1 MKRKEI
7 SKSVIITGVTQ
18 GLGRAM
24 VDRFHELGWNIYGC
38 GRSKDKIEELKK
50 QYSKIHDFQVID
62 VSDSQQVN
70 NWANY
75 ILNRHTA
82 PDLIINNASIVNQNA
97 QLWKITAQEFESV
110 MNVNVNGVV
119 NVIRAFVPAMVSRKE
134 GIIINMSSSWG
145 REGEAELAPYCAS
158 KFAIEG
164 ITKSMALELP
174 HGMAIVALDPG
185 GSISTP
191 MLKSCAPQYINESP
205 TPETWSH
212 KAIEY
217 ILNITIDKNGD
228 SLTCPA
234 CI

>member
-38 GRSKDKIEELKK
+38 GRSKNKIEELKK

-70 NWANY
+70 DWANY
-75 ILNRHTA
+75 ILNRHMA

-97 QLWKITAQEFESV
+97 QLWKITAQEFENV

-119 NVIRAFVPAMVSRKE
+119 NVIRAFVPAMVARKE

-145 REGEAELAPYCAS
+145 EKVKLSLRHIVPRNLQLKVSLNLWPWNYP
-158 KFAIEG
+158 
-164 ITKSMALELP
+164 MAWL
-174 HGMAIVALDPG
+174 
-185 GSISTP
+185 
-191 MLKSCAPQYINESP
+191 
-205 TPETWSH
+205 
-212 KAIEY
+212 
-217 ILNITIDKNGD
+217 
-228 SLTCPA
+228 
-234 CI
+234 